1 MASRTSTTP
10 SRRYTETKVP
20 ILDSQLELKVLMQD
34 ARDVGLSEPEWQAA
48 GGRAFVLRFRID
60 GRPCQVVLRPD
71 ENEDDPE
78 AELRRLHRVLLHFVT
93 TAIEA
98 ARSRLLRVGEALL
111 AWHVMTNGKM
121 LGETV
126 LGAGQSITL
135 TLPEAKGPATPS
147 RALPA
152 AKAPATPSRAL
163 PAAKAPAA
171 PSRALPEAKAS
182 ATPSRALPPGGPR
195 RRRP

>member
-1 MASRTSTTP
+1 MVSSKTP
-10 SRRYTETKVP
+10 ARRYSETKVP

-34 ARDVGLSEPEWQAA
+34 ARDVGLSDPEWQAA

-71 ENEDDPE
+71 EYEEDPD

-93 TAIEA
+93 TAVEA

-135 TLPEAKGPATPS
+135 MLPE
-147 RALPA
+147 

-163 PAAKAPAA
+163 PAAPSRALPAGKASAA
-171 PSRALPEAKAS
+171 PSRALPEAKAP
-182 ATPSRALPPGGPR
+182 AAPSRALPPGGPR

>member
-1 MASRTSTTP
+1 MASRTSKTP
-10 SRRYTETKVP
+10 ARRYTETKVP
-20 ILDSQLELKVLMQD
+20 ILDRHPGLKVLTQD
-34 ARDVGLSEPEWQAA
+34 ARAARQVGLSEREWRA
-48 GGRAFVLRFRID
+48 GAGRAFILCFRID
-60 GRPCQVVLRPD
+60 RRPSQVVLRPD
-71 ENEDDPE
+71 EHEDDPE

-126 LGAGQSITL
+126 LGAGQSVTL
-135 TLPEAKGPATPS
+135 TLPEAKAPPAPS

-152 AKAPATPSRAL
+152 AKAL
-163 PAAKAPAA
+163 
-171 PSRALPEAKAS
+171 PSRALPEAKAP
-182 ATPSRALPPGGPR
+182 ATPTRALPPGGAR
-195 RRRP
+195 RRKP

>member
-1 MASRTSTTP
+1 MASRTP
-10 SRRYTETKVP
+10 ARRYTETKVP
-20 ILDSQLELKVLMQD
+20 ILDSQLELKVLIQE
-34 ARDVGLSEPEWQAA
+34 ARDVGLSEPEWQAV
-48 GGRAFVLRFRID
+48 GDRAFVLRFRID

-98 ARSRLLRVGEALL
+98 ARSGLLRVGEALL

-135 TLPEAKGPATPS
+135 TLPEAKASATPARALPAAKAPPAPS

-152 AKAPATPSRAL
+152 AKAPSRAF
-163 PAAKAPAA
+163 PDGNAP
-171 PSRALPEAKAS
+171 
-182 ATPSRALPPGGPR
+182 ATPSRALPPGGTR
-195 RRRP
+195 RRKP